1 MRMIKILRICK
12 VSFSCLLQNGGQTA
26 VDIRG
31 EKPDQEFGST
41 SASVKSVKG
50 PTPTKDNLDMSKAIC
65 RICRKEYAYK
75 GWQSP
80 LF

>member
-1 MRMIKILRICK
+1 MRMIKILRICQ

-31 EKPDQEFGST
+31 EKPDQEFEST

-50 PTPTKDNLDMSKAIC
+50 PHTHK
-65 RICRKEYAYK
+65 R
-75 GWQSP
+75 
-80 LF
+80 